1 VVYFAGLSLVRAP
14 WHVYPLQIVSA
25 AMISVVSGIAITF
38 FQDFLPDQ
46 VGTATNVYS
55 NAMRVGGTAG
65 YLLFAALAEP
75 FGHRAVFVFCT
86 GMCLVATG
94 ILYFYRKPC
103 TAAAPTAA

>member
-1 VVYFAGLSLVRAP
+1 MIAFAGLSLVRAP

-65 YLLFAALAEP
+65 YLLFATLAEP
-75 FGHRAVFVFCT
+75 FGHRVVFVFCT
-86 GMCLVATG
+86 GLCLVATG
-94 ILYFYRKPC
+94 ILYLYRKSP
-103 TAAAPTAA
+103 TTQKPSAA